1 MNEFSYLERHM
12 GTDVSLTFVC
22 KEVAMADSV
31 ATETFATIHDYELRF
46 SRFLPDSELSCL
58 NQQGTLT
65 VSTDFIA
72 VLEKSIEL
80 YTFTAGAFNPLLQ
93 VRALGYTNTFA
104 DIRNTTSTLAPI
116 TYNTDLEKITI
127 NHTTHEVS
135 LHANQQ
141 LDFGGLLKGY
151 LATKLADDITKSYPA
166 CTGAIINIGGDI
178 ATRGL
183 DELHEPF
190 IFELYNP
197 VTGEEIPTIL
207 TNTALA
213 TSGTYARLWQ
223 TSEGKRHHIIDATS
237 LQNPTQNLVAVSI
250 VHRDGAMTEALT
262 KLFLVTGVTGA
273 LKRAPANRYQ
283 YQYFAVSSDGTI
295 VTNLV

>member
-22 KEVAMADSV
+22 EEAVVADAL
-31 ATETFATIHDYELRF
+31 AAEIFATIHDYELRF

-104 DIRNTTSTLAPI
+104 GIRNTTSTLAPT
-116 TYNTDLEKITI
+116 TYSTDLEKITI
-127 NHTTHEVS
+127 NHTTHEVT
-135 LHANQQ
+135 LHPNQQ
-141 LDFGGLLKGY
+141 LDFGGILKGY
-151 LATKLADDITKSYPA
+151 LATKLADDITKSCPA

-197 VTGEEIPTIL
+197 VTGEEIPTTL

-213 TSGTYARLWQ
+213 SSGTYARVWQ

-262 KLFLVTGVTGA
+262 KLFLVTGVTEA
-273 LKRAPANRYQ
+273 LKRAPTNRHHYH
-283 YQYFAVSSDGTI
+283 YFAVSSDGTI